1 MFLLQARDAAR
12 KQGKFSE
19 ALEFSTKHEAAASKE
34 SRLRLEF
41 GEMQRAESKAAGDR
55 RRVSDAVV
63 GNECPPMA
71 PAAWHGMRDGLFAM
85 AKELADTL
93 SRSASFQRAATLGPK
108 GNIRVSPI
116 TMPLAD
122 YLLIRRKF
130 CIDLGHCEEKSCRCK
145 LAIGAAAVLS
155 LLEEGDRITLK
166 DLWKRAGGPTSVTG
180 ANTMLDQLM
189 YVPVV
194 AFKNSAS
201 DAAAAWMV
209 TAKADDVDYLRL
221 GPMMAALQSTGLSAA
236 PRLMSKER
244 LRALQKLASTDAD
257 RKLLEL
263 SALHGLSRRQAT
275 AVVGSNDL
283 GTVAERRAREQ
294 QIEEALEV
302 YAAYEDLAKRDALSE
317 ISVCWSPCVLIM
329 SARSR
334 GSTDGSAIACCCCR
348 RCSASPSTR
357 PMLRLR
363 CCCCRTAFSETTTL

>member
-1 MFLLQARDAAR
+1 
-12 KQGKFSE
+12 
-19 ALEFSTKHEAAASKE
+19 
-34 SRLRLEF
+34 
-41 GEMQRAESKAAGDR
+41 
-55 RRVSDAVV
+55 
-63 GNECPPMA
+63 
-71 PAAWHGMRDGLFAM
+71 
-85 AKELADTL
+85 
-93 SRSASFQRAATLGPK
+93 
-108 GNIRVSPI
+108 
-116 TMPLAD
+116 
-122 YLLIRRKF
+122 
-130 CIDLGHCEEKSCRCK
+130 
-145 LAIGAAAVLS
+145 
-155 LLEEGDRITLK
+155 
-166 DLWKRAGGPTSVTG
+166 
-180 ANTMLDQLM
+180 MLDQLM

-263 SALHGLSRRQAT
+263 SALHGLSGRQAT
-275 AVVGSNDL
+275 GVVGSKNL

-329 SARSR
+329 
-334 GSTDGSAIACCCCR
+334 
-348 RCSASPSTR
+348 
-357 PMLRLR
+357 
-363 CCCCRTAFSETTTL
+363 